1 MALRT
6 FLDKHPK
13 SGVYRFRKSVPKEL
27 RPFLP
32 APHSGKREIIRSYG
46 TKDRREAARIHLN
59 ISSEMEAFFDRARAA
74 LAESPE
80 GDAATWHAPTAYER
94 ALAAKGEGSGASRL
108 TCSTS
113 DIPSCLKQQTSMGA
127 GAKSISDEAVPVAAL
142 AEIASRSIR
151 AVFSEYERE
160 VKLSADIANDFRRS
174 WQIFGEITGIS
185 MDSPI
190 TRVTKATV
198 RSFKQALRELP
209 AGATK
214 VLLRGKSAVE
224 MIEVARATHMKRI
237 ADGTLNKHIAALSAV
252 LKFSLKNDYRS
263 DDPTL
268 GIALQSPKKK
278 SRLPYGTDD
287 LKNIF
292 GSTLF
297 QKRPWDERQWLPV
310 LALFTGCRLEELGQ
324 LLVSDVKRDNGVWY
338 LAIQEADDE
347 GNTVKSLK
355 TESSMSV
362 SAP

>member
-1 MALRT
+1 M
-6 FLDKHPK
+6 
-13 SGVYRFRKSVPKEL
+13 
-27 RPFLP
+27 
-32 APHSGKREIIRSYG
+32 
-46 TKDRREAARIHLN
+46 
-59 ISSEMEAFFDRARAA
+59 
-74 LAESPE
+74 
-80 GDAATWHAPTAYER
+80 
-94 ALAAKGEGSGASRL
+94 
-108 TCSTS
+108 
-113 DIPSCLKQQTSMGA
+113 
-127 GAKSISDEAVPVAAL
+127 AAL